1 MPISSIEM
9 SRAVNTLQLKP
20 EQPVLNARVSR
31 MVPKKRLRSQ
41 RRHALALGLA
51 SLLIAGSGHAASL
64 LQSDGPVRATTTYRA
79 TYEDTLL
86 DVARRFKLGY
96 VEVVA
101 ANPGTDPWVPGEG
114 TNVVLPT
121 VHLMPDA
128 EPEGII
134 VNLADMRLYYFA
146 EPGGPMQSFPIG
158 IGRDGLTTPLG
169 STQVV
174 RKQKDPTWRPTA
186 RMRAENPELPQAVPA
201 GPDNP
206 LGNRAMYLGWPQYLI
221 HGTNKPLGIGRRTSS
236 GCVRMYPEDVEYLYD
251 RVKVGTKVTVV
262 DQPIKL
268 SWIDGELYIEA
279 HPTQKQSDQIEE
291 SGKFEP
297 ILDSSVVDQ
306 VLAVASAEAP
316 MLDWSRIRQ
325 ATIERRGYPIRITR

>member
-1 MPISSIEM
+1 
-9 SRAVNTLQLKP
+9 
-20 EQPVLNARVSR
+20 
-31 MVPKKRLRSQ
+31 
-41 RRHALALGLA
+41 
-51 SLLIAGSGHAASL
+51 
-64 LQSDGPVRATTTYRA
+64 
-79 TYEDTLL
+79 
-86 DVARRFKLGY
+86 
-96 VEVVA
+96 
-101 ANPGTDPWVPGEG
+101 
-114 TNVVLPT
+114 
-121 VHLMPDA
+121 
-128 EPEGII
+128 
-134 VNLADMRLYYFA
+134 
-146 EPGGPMQSFPIG
+146 
-158 IGRDGLTTPLG
+158 
-169 STQVV
+169 
-174 RKQKDPTWRPTA
+174 
-186 RMRAENPELPQAVPA
+186 
-201 GPDNP
+201 
-206 LGNRAMYLGWPQYLI
+206 MYLGWPQYLI

>member
-1 MPISSIEM
+1 
-9 SRAVNTLQLKP
+9 
-20 EQPVLNARVSR
+20 
-31 MVPKKRLRSQ
+31 
-41 RRHALALGLA
+41 
-51 SLLIAGSGHAASL
+51 
-64 LQSDGPVRATTTYRA
+64 
-79 TYEDTLL
+79 
-86 DVARRFKLGY
+86 
-96 VEVVA
+96 
-101 ANPGTDPWVPGEG
+101 
-114 TNVVLPT
+114 
-121 VHLMPDA
+121 
-128 EPEGII
+128 
-134 VNLADMRLYYFA
+134 
-146 EPGGPMQSFPIG
+146 MQSFPIG
-158 IGRDGLTTPLG
+158 IGRDGLTTPKG
-169 STQVV
+169 STQVA

-186 RMRAENPELPQAVPA
+186 RMRAEKPELPEAVPA

-251 RVKVGTKVTVV
+251 RVEIGTKVTVV

-316 MLDWSRIRQ
+316 LLDWSRIRQ